1 MTDQDKTKDQLIQE
15 LQGLRSRVADLES
28 LNLEALSS
36 EEQLTAASQCLI
48 TSDQELIANNQAL
61 QREQFF
67 RGLLEAAPDA
77 IVIVD
82 QDGRIVL
89 ANARAA
95 RVFGY
100 ARSEMLGQPIE
111 MLIPKRYRGKYR
123 KKRQCYKSGPH
134 LRPQGSDLSHL

>member
-15 LQGLRSRVADLES
+15 LQGLRSRVADLEG
-28 LNLEALSS
+28 LNLDVLWS
-36 EEQLTAASQCLI
+36 EEQLTAVSQCLI
-48 TSDQELIANNQAL
+48 ACDQELIANKQAL
-61 QREQFF
+61 QKREQIF

-82 QDGRIVL
+82 QDGRIAL

-95 RVFGY
+95 KLFGY

-111 MLIPKRYRGKYR
+111 MLIPKWSRGKHR
-123 KKRQCYKSGPH
+123 KM
-134 LRPQGSDLSHL
+134 